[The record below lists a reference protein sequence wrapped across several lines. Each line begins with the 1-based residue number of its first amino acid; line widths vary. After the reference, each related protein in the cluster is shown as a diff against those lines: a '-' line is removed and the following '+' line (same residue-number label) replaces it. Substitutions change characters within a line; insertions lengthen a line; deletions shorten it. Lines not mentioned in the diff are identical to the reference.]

1 MPQTLLAFLAMMI
14 AALSAINQ
22 YTAQLQSYEAAYRSE
37 FELMANA
44 VVLEEIEIIDLT
56 TSYGGLESLNGSEL
70 KRSFEIGADGI
81 EFDLTVTVTFVDEFG
96 TPSATATTQKEL
108 SIAAIHPRFATPL
121 VTHTRI
127 IAQ

>member
-1 MPQTLLAFLAMMI
+1 MMI

-44 VVLEEIEIIDLT
+44 VVLEEIEITDLT
-56 TSYGGLESLNGSEL
+56 TSYVDLVDLNGTSV
-70 KRSFEIGADGI
+70 KHSFQIGTTDV
-81 EFDLTVTVTFVDEFG
+81 EFDLAISVAYVDESG
-96 TPSATATTQKEL
+96 NPSATATTQVEL
-108 SIAAIHPRFATPL
+108 SMAATHPKFATPL

-127 IAQ
+127 IGQ